1 MAADIPTFT
10 LNTGHKMPSVGM
22 GCWLGPGGG
31 GDVVEEMCKTALKL
45 GYRHI
50 DTAYGYFN
58 EEKVGKAIRE
68 SGVPRSEIFLTTKLP
83 NHHHDYVAE
92 SLEESLEKL
101 GVDYVD
107 LYLMHWPQAY
117 SRTDNKPIPYGQSPT
132 FLETWKDM
140 EKLLETGKVRAIGVS
155 NFSVKLLELLL
166 KEASVVP
173 ATNQVE
179 VHPCLPSFELKQYC
193 EDKGI
198 VLTAYSPLG
207 RPKEYDGKP
216 VFLTD
221 DDVVRIAKAHDA
233 TPGQV
238 ALSWGVQRGTV
249 VIPKSENP
257 ERIKQNITLIKL
269 SDEDMTAL
277 NVIHRKPGMHRS
289 LLRYHSNSQDGTV
302 FGWTYEQMGWNMVK
316 GGIVADK

>member
-1 MAADIPTFT
+1 MAADIPSFT

-22 GCWLGPGGG
+22 GCWLGPSGG
-31 GDVVEEMCKTALKL
+31 GDVVEQMCKTALEL

-83 NHHHDYVAE
+83 NHHHARVAE
-92 SLEESLEKL
+92 SLQESLDKL

-117 SRTDNKPIPYGQSPT
+117 GADNKPIPYGQSPT
-132 FLETWKDM
+132 FVETWKDM
-140 EKLLETGKVRAIGVS
+140 EKLLGSGKVRAIGVS
-155 NFSVKLLELLL
+155 NFSVKLLETLLE
-166 KEASVVP
+166 EASVVP
-173 ATNQVE
+173 AANQVE
-179 VHPCLPSFELKQYC
+179 LHPCLPSFELKAYC
-193 EDKGI
+193 EGKGI

-221 DDVVRIAKAHDA
+221 EDVVRISKAHNA

-238 ALSWGVQRGTV
+238 ALSWGVQRGTI

-269 SDEDMTAL
+269 TDEDMAAL
-277 NVIHRKPGMHRS
+277 DVIHKKPGMHRS
-289 LLRYHSNSQDGTV
+289 LLRYHSNSADGTV

-316 GGIVADK
+316 GGIVA